1 MQVQEITDKTILL
14 ALDNQGGMCDRL
26 MLGRKGII
34 SNANASIETWKFNAP
49 DNEDFKDMK
58 LITGTTDKDIAT
70 AITILKTD
78 NYSILPTDNTIVG
91 DNFIVGR
98 NILNTGNN
106 EHVTIVDLNEV
117 EFGENNLYNLY

>member
-26 MLGRKGII
+26 MLGRKGIV

-91 DNFIVGR
+91 DDFIVGR

>member
-26 MLGRKGII
+26 MLGRKGIV

-49 DNEDFKDMK
+49 GDEDFKDMK
-58 LITGTTDKDIAT
+58 LIKGTTDKDVAT
-70 AITILKTD
+70 AITVLKTD
-78 NYSILPTDNTIVG
+78 NYSILPTNNTIVG
-91 DNFIVGR
+91 DDFVVGR
-98 NILNTGNN
+98 NILNTGNSK
-106 EHVTIVDLNEV
+106 HVTIVDLNEV

>member
-49 DNEDFKDMK
+49 DNEDFKDMA
-58 LITGTTDKDIAT
+58 LITGTTDDDVAT
-70 AITILKTD
+70 AIFILKTD

-91 DNFIVGR
+91 DNFVVGR

-106 EHVTIVDLNEV
+106 EHVTVVDLNEV

>member
-26 MLGRKGII
+26 MLGRKGIV

-49 DNEDFKDMK
+49 GDEDFKDMK
-58 LITGTTDKDIAT
+58 PITGTTDKDVAT

-78 NYSILPTDNTIVG
+78 NYSILPTNNTIVG
-91 DNFIVGR
+91 DDFVVGR
-98 NILNTGNN
+98 NILNTGNSK
-106 EHVTIVDLNEV
+106 HVTVVDLNEV
-117 EFGENNLYNLY
+117 EFGENNLCSLY

>member
-26 MLGRKGII
+26 MLGRKGIV
-34 SNANASIETWKFNAP
+34 SNANASIETWKFNAL
-49 DNEDFKDMK
+49 DDEDFKDMK
-58 LITGTTDKDIAT
+58 FITGTTDKDVAT
-70 AITILKTD
+70 AITILRTD
-78 NYSILPTDNTIVG
+78 GYNILSTSNTIVG
-91 DNFIVGR
+91 DDFVVGR

-106 EHVTIVDLNEV
+106 EHVTVVDLNEV

>member
-1 MQVQEITDKTILL
+1 MQIQEITDKTILL

-26 MLGRKGII
+26 MLGRKGIV

-49 DNEDFKDMK
+49 GDEDFKDMK
-58 LITGTTDKDIAT
+58 LITGTTDKDVAT

-78 NYSILPTDNTIVG
+78 NYSILPTNNTIVG
-91 DNFIVGR
+91 DDFVVGR

-106 EHVTIVDLNEV
+106 EHVTIVDINEV

>member
-1 MQVQEITDKTILL
+1 MQVQDITDKTILL

-49 DNEDFKDMK
+49 DDEDFKDMK
-58 LITGTTDKDIAT
+58 FIKGTTDKDVAT

-78 NYSILPTDNTIVG
+78 SYSILPTDNTIVG
-91 DNFIVGR
+91 DNFVVGR

-106 EHVTIVDLNEV
+106 EHVTVVDLSEV

>member
-26 MLGRKGII
+26 MLGRKGIV

-58 LITGTTDKDIAT
+58 LITGTTDKDVAT

-91 DNFIVGR
+91 DDFVVGR

-106 EHVTIVDLNEV
+106 EHVTVVDLNEV
-117 EFGENNLYNLY
+117 EFGENNLCNLY

>member
-26 MLGRKGII
+26 MLGRKGIV

-49 DNEDFKDMK
+49 GDEDFKDMK
-58 LITGTTDKDIAT
+58 LITGTTDKDVAN

-78 NYSILPTDNTIVG
+78 NYSILPTNNTIVG
-91 DNFIVGR
+91 DDFVVGR
-98 NILNTGNN
+98 NILNTGNS
-106 EHVTIVDLNEV
+106 EHVTVVDLNEV

>member
-26 MLGRKGII
+26 MLGRKGIV

-49 DNEDFKDMK
+49 GDEDFKDMK
-58 LITGTTDKDIAT
+58 LITGTTDKDVVT
-70 AITILKTD
+70 AITVLKTD
-78 NYSILPTDNTIVG
+78 NYSILPTNNTIVG
-91 DNFIVGR
+91 DDFVVGR
-98 NILNTGNN
+98 NILNTGNS
-106 EHVTIVDLNEV
+106 EHVTVVDLNEV

>member
-26 MLGRKGII
+26 MLGRKGIV

-49 DNEDFKDMK
+49 GDEDFKDMK
-58 LITGTTDKDIAT
+58 LITGTTDKDVAT
-70 AITILKTD
+70 AITVLKTD
-78 NYSILPTDNTIVG
+78 NYSILPTNNTIVG
-91 DNFIVGR
+91 DDFVVGR
-98 NILNTGNN
+98 NILNTGNS
-106 EHVTIVDLNEV
+106 EHVTVVDLNEV

>member
-26 MLGRKGII
+26 MLGRKGIV

-49 DNEDFKDMK
+49 GDEDFKDMK
-58 LITGTTDKDIAT
+58 LITGTTDKDVAT
-70 AITILKTD
+70 AITVLKTD

-91 DNFIVGR
+91 DDFVVGR

-106 EHVTIVDLNEV
+106 EHVTVVDLNEV

>member
-26 MLGRKGII
+26 MLGRKGIV

-49 DNEDFKDMK
+49 DEEDFKDMK
-58 LITGTTDKDIAT
+58 LITGTTDKDVAT

-78 NYSILPTDNTIVG
+78 NYSLLPTDNTIVG
-91 DNFIVGR
+91 DDFVVGR
-98 NILNTGNN
+98 SILSTGNN
-106 EHVTIVDLNEV
+106 EHVTVADLSEV

>member
-26 MLGRKGII
+26 MLGRKGIV

-49 DNEDFKDMK
+49 GDEDFKDMK
-58 LITGTTDKDIAT
+58 LITGTTDKDVAT

-78 NYSILPTDNTIVG
+78 NYSILPTNNTIVG
-91 DNFIVGR
+91 DDFVVGR

-106 EHVTIVDLNEV
+106 EHVTIVDINEV

>member
-26 MLGRKGII
+26 MLGRKGIV

-58 LITGTTDKDIAT
+58 LITGTTDKDVAT

-78 NYSILPTDNTIVG
+78 NYSILPTNNTIVG
-91 DNFIVGR
+91 DDFVVGR

-106 EHVTIVDLNEV
+106 EHVTIVDINEV

>member
-1 MQVQEITDKTILL
+1 MQVQEITDKTVLL

-26 MLGRKGII
+26 MLGRKGIV

-49 DNEDFKDMK
+49 GDEDFKDMK
-58 LITGTTDKDIAT
+58 LITGTTDKDVAT

-78 NYSILPTDNTIVG
+78 NYSILPTNNTIVG
-91 DNFIVGR
+91 DDFVVGR
-98 NILNTGNN
+98 NILNTGNS
-106 EHVTIVDLNEV
+106 EHVTVVDLNEV

>member
-26 MLGRKGII
+26 MLGRKGIV

-49 DNEDFKDMK
+49 GDEDFKDMK
-58 LITGTTDKDIAT
+58 LITGTTNKDVAT

-78 NYSILPTDNTIVG
+78 NYSILPTNNTIVG
-91 DNFIVGR
+91 DDFVVGR
-98 NILNTGNN
+98 NILNTGNS
-106 EHVTIVDLNEV
+106 EHVTVVDLNEV

>member
-26 MLGRKGII
+26 MLGRKGIV

-49 DNEDFKDMK
+49 DDEDFKDMK
-58 LITGTTDKDIAT
+58 LITGTTDKDVAT

-78 NYSILPTDNTIVG
+78 NYSILPTNNTIVG
-91 DNFIVGR
+91 D
-98 NILNTGNN
+98 
-106 EHVTIVDLNEV
+106 DLLWV
-117 EFGENNLYNLY
+117 EISLIQVITNMLLLWTLTK

>member
-26 MLGRKGII
+26 MLGRKGIV
-34 SNANASIETWKFNAP
+34 SNANASIETWKFNSP

-58 LITGTTDKDIAT
+58 LITGTTDKDVAT

-78 NYSILPTDNTIVG
+78 NYSILPTTNTIVG
-91 DNFIVGR
+91 DDFVVGR
-98 NILNTGNN
+98 NILNTGNSK
-106 EHVTIVDLNEV
+106 HVTVVDLNEV

>member
-26 MLGRKGII
+26 MLGRKGIV

-58 LITGTTDKDIAT
+58 LITGTTDKDVAT

-91 DNFIVGR
+91 DDFVVGR

-106 EHVTIVDLNEV
+106 EHVTVVDLNEV

>member
-26 MLGRKGII
+26 MLGRKGIV

-49 DNEDFKDMK
+49 DDEDFKDMK
-58 LITGTTDKDIAT
+58 LITGTTDKDVAT

-78 NYSILPTDNTIVG
+78 NYSLLPTDNTIVG
-91 DNFIVGR
+91 DDFVVGR

-106 EHVTIVDLNEV
+106 EHVTVVDLSEV

>member
-26 MLGRKGII
+26 ILGRKGLV

-49 DNEDFKDMK
+49 GDEDFKDMK
-58 LITGTTDKDIAT
+58 LITGTTDKDVAT

-78 NYSILPTDNTIVG
+78 NYSILPTNNTIVG
-91 DNFIVGR
+91 DDFVVGR
-98 NILNTGNN
+98 NILNTGNS
-106 EHVTIVDLNEV
+106 EHVTVVDLNEV

>member
-26 MLGRKGII
+26 MLGRKGIV

-49 DNEDFKDMK
+49 GDEDFKDMK
-58 LITGTTDKDIAT
+58 LITGTTDKDVAT

-78 NYSILPTDNTIVG
+78 NYSILPTNNTIVG
-91 DNFIVGR
+91 DDFVVGR
-98 NILNTGNN
+98 NILNTGNS
-106 EHVTIVDLNEV
+106 EHVTVVDLNEV

>member
-26 MLGRKGII
+26 MLGRKGIV
-34 SNANASIETWKFNAP
+34 SNTNASIETWKFNAP
-49 DNEDFKDMK
+49 GDEDFKDMK
-58 LITGTTDKDIAT
+58 LITGTTDKDVAT

-78 NYSILPTDNTIVG
+78 NYSILPTNNTIVG
-91 DNFIVGR
+91 DDFVVGR
-98 NILNTGNN
+98 NILNTGNS
-106 EHVTIVDLNEV
+106 EHVTVVDLNEV

>member
-26 MLGRKGII
+26 MLGRKGIV

-49 DNEDFKDMK
+49 GDEDFKDMK
-58 LITGTTDKDIAT
+58 LITGTTDKDVVT
-70 AITILKTD
+70 AITVLKTD
-78 NYSILPTDNTIVG
+78 NYSILPTNNTIVG
-91 DNFIVGR
+91 DDFVVGR
-98 NILNTGNN
+98 NILNTGNSKRI
-106 EHVTIVDLNEV
+106 TIVDLNEV

>member
-26 MLGRKGII
+26 MLGRKGIV
-34 SNANASIETWKFNAP
+34 SNANASIEAWKFNAP
-49 DNEDFKDMK
+49 DEEDFKDMK
-58 LITGTTDKDIAT
+58 LITGTTDKDVET

-91 DNFIVGR
+91 DDFVVGR

-106 EHVTIVDLNEV
+106 EHVTVVDLSEV

>member
-26 MLGRKGII
+26 MLGRKGIV

-49 DNEDFKDMK
+49 GDEDFKDMK
-58 LITGTTDKDIAT
+58 LITGTTDKDVAT

-78 NYSILPTDNTIVG
+78 NYSILPTNNTIVG
-91 DNFIVGR
+91 DDFVVGR

-106 EHVTIVDLNEV
+106 EHVTVVDLNEV
-117 EFGENNLYNLY
+117 EFGENNLYNLH

>member
-26 MLGRKGII
+26 MLGRKGIV

-49 DNEDFKDMK
+49 GDEDFKDMK
-58 LITGTTDKDIAT
+58 LITGTTDKDVAN

-78 NYSILPTDNTIVG
+78 NYSILPTNNTIVG
-91 DNFIVGR
+91 DDFVVGR
-98 NILNTGNN
+98 NILNTGNSK
-106 EHVTIVDLNEV
+106 HVTVVDLNEV
-117 EFGENNLYNLY
+117 EFGENNLCSLY

>member
-49 DNEDFKDMK
+49 DEEDFKDMK
-58 LITGTTDKDIAT
+58 LITGTTDKDVAT

-91 DNFIVGR
+91 DDFVVGR

-106 EHVTIVDLNEV
+106 EHVTVVDLSEV